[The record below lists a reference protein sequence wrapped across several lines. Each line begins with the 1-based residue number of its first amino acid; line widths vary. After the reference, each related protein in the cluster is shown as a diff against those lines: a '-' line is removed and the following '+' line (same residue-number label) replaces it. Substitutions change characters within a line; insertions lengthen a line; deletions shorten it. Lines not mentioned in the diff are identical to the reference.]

1 MLADHVYKNAN
12 FSFDIE
18 NIARHGTGAT

>member
-18 NIARHGTGAT
+18 NIARHGTGTT